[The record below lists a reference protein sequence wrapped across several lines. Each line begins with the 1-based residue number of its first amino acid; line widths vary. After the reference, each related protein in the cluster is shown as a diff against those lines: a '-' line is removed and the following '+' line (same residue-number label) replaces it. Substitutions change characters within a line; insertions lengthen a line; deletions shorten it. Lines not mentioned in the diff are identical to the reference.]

1 MKRATA
7 IKAANLLDTIDRI
20 DATIDWLYANWND
33 DNLSCGL
40 LESFVSLAE
49 EKRVQAEKELED
61 LKDE

>member
-7 IKAANLLDTIDRI
+7 IKAANLLDTLDRI

-33 DNLSCGL
+33 DLHCGL
-40 LESFVSLAE
+40 LENFVDMAK
-49 EKRVQAEKELED
+49 EKETQVAKELED

>member
-33 DNLSCGL
+33 DLHCGL
-40 LESFVSLAE
+40 LESFVDMAN
-49 EKRVQAEKELED
+49 ELS
-61 LKDE
+61 K

>member
-33 DNLSCGL
+33 DLHCGL
-40 LESFVSLAE
+40 LESFVDMAN
-49 EKRVQAEKELED
+49 EKRAHVEKELED